1 MDTTEREPLR
11 VVVLGG
17 SAGSIDVLGTVLGAL
32 PRDPGFA
39 VLVITHLD
47 PTEETRLPELLQ
59 GRTEMAVER
68 LEHLRKIEHGRVY
81 VMPENAG
88 VMALDGH
95 FRLTRRQPGLHLP
108 IDGYLA
114 SMAQDPDVD
123 GAVVIL
129 SGSGQDGAAGIVDLK
144 AAGGLVLAQAPQTAA
159 HDGMPTAAINTGLV
173 DEVLAPGAIAP
184 ALLQRFGRP
193 GSVDGLAPGVDPNT
207 DALETALAI
216 VQQKAGVNLGYVKDV
231 NLRRRFLRRVLL
243 QKDRDV
249 GAYLQ
254 FLRGDAHEAAALRDD
269 VLIGVT
275 AFFRDAEFVNVLRQ
289 TVLPRLLALNHDPI
303 RIWVPACST
312 GEEVYTIAMLL
323 KEAMN
328 AEGLHRRVQIF
339 GTDINEASIE
349 TARAG
354 RYSAAALENV
364 PEPFRDTAFMP
375 SSGAYLVAKD
385 LREMCVFARHNLL
398 THAPF
403 SGMGLISCRNM
414 LIYLRKEAQQ
424 HVFEVLHYACR
435 ADGFMLLGR
444 AEAASSADGFEH
456 AGAPH
461 LYRKLPA
468 ARRQRPLFPIDAL
481 RPWASE
487 GDTPRAV
494 QAPPPDLVNDA
505 ANRVALQRY
514 VPSGF
519 VVNENGDVVQF
530 RGDVAAFIAPASG
543 EATLALP
550 RLLHAELNV
559 PVRTAL
565 IEAKRTAAPVRRERV
580 AFNDRRYALEVL
592 PLEAGDALL
601 HFLVTLAAQPEDTAA
616 EHAFATAGAPRARV
630 DELERTVTTLSDELE
645 ATQAQLR
652 TVVSEFESAN
662 EELRTANEE
671 MLSTNE
677 ELQSANEELQ
687 SAKQE
692 LESANQELLSLND
705 ELKSRNDEL
714 DRVNDDLSNLVEGI
728 PLPVVLLDRQLRLRH
743 ASPQAAQL
751 FGLGP
756 EAIGEPLGQVSGRFS
771 VGHLEHMVQAAV
783 QGLVAVEHEVQ
794 DTEQR
799 WWIINVRAYRTADDR
814 IDGAVIAFQD
824 IHELKCA
831 LGQAQHARGDAERA
845 NTAKD
850 DFLGMVS
857 HELRAPLNVIAG
869 WASVLKQ
876 AQERGTLADAT
887 AARAIA
893 TILRHCQTQA
903 QLIDDL
909 LDVSRIA
916 SGHLALEMRPLDL
929 AGCVRTVT
937 EGLQPAAEAKGLAL
951 RTTGLQQ
958 THRIQG
964 DARRVQQIIANLVGN
979 SIKFTPAGGR
989 VAVSLDRIGPM
1000 IELSVVDTGIGV
1012 APDLLPR
1019 LFDRFTQA
1027 DISRTREY
1035 GGLGLGLSIV
1045 RHLVLAHGGTV
1056 VAHSDGEGRGTRLTI
1071 RFPAVELVSGIPETP
1086 SPATRAPDLGG
1097 LRVLLVDDDPHA
1109 LEALEQVLQ
1118 IAGADVRAAASV
1130 DDALQLVEA
1139 LAPTGSPPFHALVSD
1154 VAMPGADGYS
1164 LIRRLRE
1171 RERAASNDAATHR
1184 TDGDDGASG
1193 KNGGNAGNDGN
1204 DGDGSG
1210 GAGSTGGGVS
1220 APVSV
1225 FAIALTGLAT
1235 LEDRDAAIAAG
1246 FDDHVAKPVD
1256 TDRLIEKLLVARP
1269 R

>member
-1 MDTTEREPLR
+1 MR

-17 SAGSIDVLGTVLGAL
+17 SAGSIDALGTVLGAL
-32 PRDPGFA
+32 PNTPGFA

-47 PTEETRLPELLQ
+47 PTEETRLPEVLQ
-59 GRTEMAVER
+59 DRTALPVER
-68 LEHLRKIEHGRVY
+68 LEHLVKIQENRVY

-88 VMALDGH
+88 VIALDGH

-108 IDGYLA
+108 IDACLA

-123 GAVVIL
+123 AAVVIL
-129 SGSGQDGAAGIVDLK
+129 SGTGQDGAAGLVDLK
-144 AAGGLVLAQAPQTAA
+144 AAGGLAIAQAPATAA
-159 HDGMPTAAINTGLV
+159 HDGMPVAAIDTGLV
-173 DEVLAPGAIAP
+173 DEVLPPAEIAE
-184 ALLQRFGRP
+184 ALVRRFGRP
-193 GSVDGLAPGVDPNT
+193 HGEQGLPGSSGGAQDI
-207 DALETALAI
+207 DALESALAI

-249 GAYLQ
+249 AAYLQ
-254 FLRGDAHEAAALRDD
+254 FLRSDPHEAAALRDD

-289 TVLPRLLALNHDPI
+289 VVLPKLLALRHDPI

-323 KEAMN
+323 KEAMH
-328 AEGLHRRVQIF
+328 AEGIDRRVQIF
-339 GTDINEASIE
+339 GTDINEAAIE

-364 PEPFRDTAFMP
+364 PQSFRDSAFLP

-435 ADGFMLLGR
+435 NDGFMLLGR
-444 AEAASSADGFEH
+444 AEAASVADGFEH

-461 LYRKLPA
+461 LYRKLPN

-481 RPWASE
+481 RPWISDSDA
-487 GDTPRAV
+487 PRAT
-494 QAPPPDLVNDA
+494 QPPPPDLVSEA
-505 ANRVALQRY
+505 ANRVALARY
-514 VPSGF
+514 VPPGF

-565 IEAKRTAAPVRRERV
+565 IEAKRTAQPVRRERV
-580 AFNDRRYALEVL
+580 AFNERRYALEVL
-592 PLEAGDALL
+592 PLETGEALQ
-601 HFLVTLAAQPEDTAA
+601 HFLVTLSAQPDEAGETAA
-616 EHAFATAGAPRARV
+616 ALSTPPFSPGGARARV

-652 TVVSEFESAN
+652 TLVIEFESAN

-692 LESANQELLSLND
+692 LESANQELISLNE

-714 DRVNDDLSNLVEGI
+714 DLANDDLSNLVEGI
-728 PLPVVLLDRQLRLRH
+728 PLPVVLLDRQMRLRH
-743 ASPQAAQL
+743 ASPQAAPL
-751 FGLGP
+751 FGLAP
-756 EAIGEPLGQVSGRFS
+756 ETLGQVIGQPVGQVGARFAI
-771 VGHLEHMVQAAV
+771 GHLEQLVQAAV
-783 QGLVAVEHEVQ
+783 QGLSAVEHEHQ
-794 DTEQR
+794 DSEGR
-799 WWIINVRAYRTADDR
+799 WWLINVRAYRTADDR

-824 IHELKCA
+824 IHA
-831 LGQAQHARGDAERA
+831 LRGALDSAQHARDDAQRA

-857 HELRAPLNVIAG
+857 HELRAPLNVISG
-869 WASVLKQ
+869 WASVLRQ
-876 AQERGTLADAT
+876 AQERHALGEAT
-887 AARAIA
+887 ATRAIS
-893 TILRHCQTQA
+893 TILKHCQAQA

-916 SGHLALEMRPLDL
+916 SGHLTLEPRPLDL
-929 AGCVRTVT
+929 SACVRAVV
-937 EGLQPAAEAKGLAL
+937 ESLQPTAEARGLTL
-951 RTTGLQQ
+951 TGTGLQQ
-958 THRIQG
+958 PHRIQG
-964 DARRVQQIIANLVGN
+964 DARRVQQIVSNLIGN
-979 SIKFTPAGGR
+979 ALKFTPREGR
-989 VAVSLDRIGPM
+989 VSVSLSRIGPTV
-1000 IELSVVDTGIGV
+1000 ELAVVDTGIGV
-1012 APDLLPR
+1012 ALEMLPR

-1027 DISRTREY
+1027 DITRTREY

-1056 VAHSDGEGRGTRLTI
+1056 TAHSEGEGRGTRLTV
-1071 RFPAVELVSGIPETP
+1071 RFPAVELVSDALEPLPLQTSGMNL
-1086 SPATRAPDLGG
+1086 DG

-1109 LEALEQVLQ
+1109 LEALSELLEL
-1118 IAGADVRAAASV
+1118 AGAKVRTAGSVDEGWAAAT
-1130 DDALQLVEA
+1130 DTAHE
-1139 LAPTGSPPFHALVSD
+1139 PPQALVSD

-1164 LIRRLRE
+1164 LIRRLRA
-1171 RERAASNDAATHR
+1171 RDHA
-1184 TDGDDGASG
+1184 DGGASRLY
-1193 KNGGNAGNDGN
+1193 A
-1204 DGDGSG
+1204 
-1210 GAGSTGGGVS
+1210 V
-1220 APVSV
+1220 
-1225 FAIALTGLAT
+1225 ALTGLAT
-1235 LEDRDAAIAAG
+1235 LQDRDAAIAAG
-1246 FDDHVAKPVD
+1246 FDDHLAKPVD
-1256 TDRLIEKLLVARP
+1256 VDLLIEKLLAARP

>member
-1 MDTTEREPLR
+1 MGSRVDIEERQPLR

-17 SAGSIDVLGTVLGAL
+17 SAGSLDVLGTVLGAL
-32 PRDPGFA
+32 PHQAGFA

-47 PTEETRLPELLQ
+47 PNEESHLPEVLQ
-59 GRTEMAVER
+59 DRTALPVER
-68 LEHLRKIEHGRVY
+68 LEHLVKIQHDRVY
-81 VMPENAG
+81 VLPENAG
-88 VMALDGH
+88 VIALDGH

-108 IDGYLA
+108 IDACLA

-123 GAVVIL
+123 AAAVIL
-129 SGSGQDGAAGIVDLK
+129 SGTGEDGAAGLIDLK
-144 AAGGLVLAQAPQTAA
+144 AAGGLAIAQAPHTAA
-159 HDGMPTAAINTGLV
+159 HDGMPVAAINTGLV
-173 DEVLAPGAIAP
+173 DDVLPPEEIAP
-184 ALLQRFGRP
+184 ALVRRFGQP
-193 GSVDGLAPGVDPNT
+193 HGEAGLAGAHGGTQDV
-207 DALETALAI
+207 DALETALTI

-249 GAYLQ
+249 AAYLQ
-254 FLRGDAHEAAALRDD
+254 FLRADPYEAAALRDD

-289 TVLPRLLALNHDPI
+289 VVLPKLLALRHDPI

-328 AEGLHRRVQIF
+328 ADGIDRRVQIF

-364 PEPFRDTAFMP
+364 PQSFRDSAFLP
-375 SSGAYLVAKD
+375 SSGGYLVAKD

-435 ADGFMLLGR
+435 NDGFMLLGR
-444 AEAASSADGFEH
+444 AEAASVADGFEH

-461 LYRKLPA
+461 LYRKLPNS
-468 ARRQRPLFPIDAL
+468 RRQRPLFPIDAL
-481 RPWASE
+481 RPWVSD
-487 GDTPRAV
+487 GDAPRAT
-494 QAPPPDLVNDA
+494 QPPPPDLVSEA
-505 ANRVALQRY
+505 ANRVALARY
-514 VPSGF
+514 VPPGF

-565 IEAKRTAAPVRRERV
+565 IEAKRTAQPVRRERV
-580 AFNDRRYALEVL
+580 AFNDRRYALEIL
-592 PLEAGDALL
+592 PLETGEALR
-601 HFLVTLAAQPEDTAA
+601 HYLVTLAPQPEDAA
-616 EHAFATAGAPRARV
+616 ADTPASMSTPPFSPGGARARV

-645 ATQAQLR
+645 ATQSQLR
-652 TVVSEFESAN
+652 TLVIEFESAN

-692 LESANQELLSLND
+692 LESANQELISLNE

-714 DRVNDDLSNLVEGI
+714 DQANDDLSNLVEGI

-743 ASPQAAQL
+743 ASPQAALL
-751 FGLGP
+751 FGLAP
-756 EAIGEPLGQVSGRFS
+756 EAVGQAIGQPVGQVSARFAI
-771 VGHLEHMVQAAV
+771 GHLEQLVQAAV
-783 QGLVAVEHEVQ
+783 QGLSAVEHEHQ
-794 DTEQR
+794 DSEGR
-799 WWIINVRAYRTADDR
+799 WWLINVRAYRTADDR

-824 IHELKCA
+824 IHELRGA
-831 LGQAQHARGDAERA
+831 LDSAQHARDDAERA

-857 HELRAPLNVIAG
+857 HELRAPLNVISG

-876 AQERGTLADAT
+876 AQERGALADAT
-887 AARAIA
+887 ATRAIG
-893 TILRHCQTQA
+893 TILKHCQAQA

-916 SGHLALEMRPLDL
+916 SGHLTLETRPIDL
-929 AGCVRTVT
+929 ASCVRTVV
-937 EGLQPAAEAKGLAL
+937 EGLQPTAEGKGLTL
-951 RTTGLQQ
+951 SGTGLQQ
-958 THRIQG
+958 PHRIQG
-964 DARRVQQIIANLVGN
+964 DARRMQQIVANLVGN
-979 SIKFTPAGGR
+979 ALKFTPRGGR
-989 VAVSLDRIGPM
+989 ITVSLSRIGPTV
-1000 IELSVVDTGIGV
+1000 ELAVVDTGIGV
-1012 APDLLPR
+1012 TVEMLPR

-1056 VAHSDGEGRGTRLTI
+1056 TAHSDGEGRGTRLT
-1071 RFPAVELVSGIPETP
+1071 
-1086 SPATRAPDLGG
+1086 
-1097 LRVLLVDDDPHA
+1097 
-1109 LEALEQVLQ
+1109 
-1118 IAGADVRAAASV
+1118 
-1130 DDALQLVEA
+1130 
-1139 LAPTGSPPFHALVSD
+1139 
-1154 VAMPGADGYS
+1154 
-1164 LIRRLRE
+1164 
-1171 RERAASNDAATHR
+1171 
-1184 TDGDDGASG
+1184 
-1193 KNGGNAGNDGN
+1193 
-1204 DGDGSG
+1204 
-1210 GAGSTGGGVS
+1210 
-1220 APVSV
+1220 
-1225 FAIALTGLAT
+1225 
-1235 LEDRDAAIAAG
+1235 
-1246 FDDHVAKPVD
+1246 
-1256 TDRLIEKLLVARP
+1256 
-1269 R
+1269 